1 MKTTHQHLIPQTAP
15 LRQALEQLNAMGGTP
30 LILFATDDDGRVAG
44 SLTDGDI
51 RRALLRGCTQETPV
65 ARAMNAAFTALRP
78 AEDNF
83 GLLEQARAR
92 NLRMIPRLDADGRLV
107 ALLDLDKVKA
117 LLPLDAVLMAGG
129 RGERLMPLTASTPKP
144 LLQVGGQAIIDYNVA
159 KLRACGID
167 RVHLCLRYLHEQI
180 EAHFAAHHADID
192 ARAIVET
199 KRMGTFGA
207 LSLVRDWRHDDVL
220 VMNADLLSSLDL
232 VEMYRR
238 HRDTGA
244 DATMAVAPY
253 TVAVPFAIID
263 TDGDRITGMREKPE
277 FNYFANAGVYILKRS
292 LLGRMAADTY
302 VDAPDFLLSAIADGL
317 KVTYFPIV
325 GTWIDI
331 GTPEQYARAC
341 SLMK

>member
-1 MKTTHQHLIPQTAP
+1 MNRTSRHLIPQAAP
-15 LRQALEQLNAMGGTP
+15 LRQALEQLNTMGRAP
-30 LILFATDDDGRVAG
+30 LILFATDTGGRVTG

-51 RRALLRGCTQETPV
+51 RRALLRGSTQDSPV
-65 ARAMNAAFTALRP
+65 AEAMNTRFTALRHGDDSF
-78 AEDNF
+78 A
-83 GLLEQARAR
+83 LLEQARAR
-92 NLRMIPRLDADGRLV
+92 NLRMLPRLDADGRLL

-180 EAHFAAHHADID
+180 TAHFAANHADID

-207 LSLVRDWRHDDVL
+207 LSLIDDWRHDDVL

-292 LLGRMAADTY
+292 LLRRMPADTY

>member
-1 MKTTHQHLIPQTAP
+1 MITTDCHLIPQSAL
-15 LRQALEQLNAMGGTP
+15 LRDALCRLNDMGRAP
-30 LILFATDDDGRVAG
+30 LILFAIDASGRVTG

-51 RRALLRGCTQETPV
+51 RRGLLRGLGPDSAVSE
-65 ARAMNAAFTALRP
+65 AMNSRFTALRP
-78 AEDNF
+78 DADSYT
-83 GLLEQARAR
+83 LLEQARAR
-92 NLRMIPRLDADGRLV
+92 NLRMLPRLDADGRLV
-107 ALLDLDKVKA
+107 ALLDLDKIKA
-117 LLPLDAVLMAGG
+117 LLPVDAVLMAGG

-144 LLQVGGQAIIDYNVA
+144 LLRVGGQAIIDYNVA

-167 RVHLCLRYLHEQI
+167 RVHLCLHYLHEQI
-180 EAHFAAHHADID
+180 TAHFASEHADID
-192 ARAIVET
+192 ARSIVET

-207 LSLVRDWRHDDVL
+207 LSLISDWQHDDVL

-232 VEMYRR
+232 EEMYRR
-238 HRDTGA
+238 HRDTSA

-253 TVAVPFAIID
+253 TVSVPFAIID
-263 TDGDRITGMREKPE
+263 TEGDRITGMREKPE
-277 FNYFANAGVYILKRS
+277 FNYFANAGVYMLKRS
-292 LLGRMAADTY
+292 LLARMPADTY
-302 VDAPDFLLSAIADGL
+302 VDAPDFLLSAIADEL